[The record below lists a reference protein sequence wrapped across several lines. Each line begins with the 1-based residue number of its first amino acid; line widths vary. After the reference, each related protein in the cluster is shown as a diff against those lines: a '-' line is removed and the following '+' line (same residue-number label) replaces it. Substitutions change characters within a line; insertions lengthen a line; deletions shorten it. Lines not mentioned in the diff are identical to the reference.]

1 VRRPPPPEPAREA
14 HEADGATRG
23 TAVLAPALRRLARLV
38 LVTAAGTAIVSLLI
52 GLLSGSSVSR
62 SLSFGFYLVGCGA
75 LVVGF
80 ALAVRGPVR
89 LGKNERGGHRIVT
102 RDERE
107 DAIAD
112 SALFVAL
119 GVVLL
124 VVGVLADTRYPLV

>member
-14 HEADGATRG
+14 ERATSG
-23 TAVLAPALRRLARLV
+23 TALLTAAARRLSRLA
-38 LVTAAGTAIVSLLI
+38 LVTAAGTAVVSLLI
-52 GLLSGSSVSR
+52 GLLSGSSISR

-89 LGKNERGGHRIVT
+89 LGKNEQGGYRVVT
-102 RDERE
+102 REERD

-124 VVGVLADTRYPLV
+124 LVGVLADTRYPIV

>member
-1 VRRPPPPEPAREA
+1 VASGR
-14 HEADGATRG
+14 
-23 TAVLAPALRRLARLV
+23 VLYAAAARRLARLAV
-38 LVTAAGTAIVSLLI
+38 VTAAGTAVVSLTI

-75 LVVGF
+75 LVLGV

-89 LGKNERGGHRIVT
+89 LGKGEQRGYRVVT
-102 RDERE
+102 RDERD

-124 VVGVLADTRYPLV
+124 VIGVLSDTRYPLV

>member
-1 VRRPPPPEPAREA
+1 MRRQPPPEPAREA
-14 HEADGATRG
+14 DGATPG
-23 TAVLAPALRRLARLV
+23 APLLAPALRRLARLAV
-38 LVTAAGTAIVSLLI
+38 VTAAGTAIASLLI

-62 SLSFGFYLVGCGA
+62 SLSFGFYLAGCGA

-89 LGKNERGGHRIVT
+89 LGKNEQGGYRIVT

-124 VVGVLADTRYPLV
+124 VIGVLTDTRYPLV

>member
-1 VRRPPPPEPAREA
+1 VRRQPPAEPAREA
-14 HEADGATRG
+14 GGATAGR
-23 TAVLAPALRRLARLV
+23 ALLAPAVGRLARLAI
-38 LVTAAGTAIVSLLI
+38 VTAAGTAIVSLVI
-52 GLLSGSSVSR
+52 GLLSGGSVSR

-89 LGKNERGGHRIVT
+89 LGKHERGGYRIVT

-119 GVVLL
+119 GIVLL

>member
-1 VRRPPPPEPAREA
+1 MRRQPPAEPAS
-14 HEADGATRG
+14 GAERANSG
-23 TAVLAPALRRLARLV
+23 TALLSAAGRRLARLAV
-38 LVTAAGTAIVSLLI
+38 VTAAGTAIVSLLI
-52 GLLSGSSVSR
+52 GLLSGSSISR

-89 LGKNERGGHRIVT
+89 LGKNEQGGYRVVA
-102 RDERE
+102 RDERD

-124 VVGVLADTRYPLV
+124 LVGVLADTRYPLV

>member
-1 VRRPPPPEPAREA
+1 VRRPPPPEPAAQDASVASGR
-14 HEADGATRG
+14 
-23 TAVLAPALRRLARLV
+23 VLYAAAARRLARLAV
-38 LVTAAGTAIVSLLI
+38 VTAAGTAVVSLTI

-75 LVVGF
+75 LVLGV

-89 LGKNERGGHRIVT
+89 LGKGEQRGYRVVT
-102 RDERE
+102 RDERD

-124 VVGVLADTRYPLV
+124 VIGVLSDTRYPLV